1 MAGDGITWDMNA
13 RIIKY
18 HPETVTRLTTQMGH
32 EPLGFHLRHLE
43 SIGLL
48 EPDEVLEAPG
58 NLLVTTGLNRITN
71 LIIGG
76 GGVALTHADAIV
88 GVGTSTTAAV
98 VGDTAL
104 GGDGNASTAYY
115 QQADTS
121 YPSQSGGVIT
131 CNCTFQ
137 SAVANF
143 AWNEW
148 CWADASGTLT
158 AGNTL
163 SGVGTSP
170 ILLNHKVQSLG
181 TKASGSIWTL
191 SATLTLA

>member
-1 MAGDGITWDMNA
+1 MAVDGITWDMNA

-18 HPETVTRLTTQMGH
+18 HPDTVARLTAQMGH

-48 EPDEVLEAPG
+48 APDEVVEAPG
-58 NLLVTTGLNRITN
+58 NILVTTGLTRVTS

-76 GGVALTHADAIV
+76 GGTALAHADAIV
-88 GVGTSTTAAV
+88 GVGTSSTTAV

-115 QQADTS
+115 QNADSS
-121 YPSQSGGVIT
+121 YPSASAGVIT
-131 CNCTFQ
+131 CNCTYQ
-137 SAVANF
+137 SSNANF

-158 AGNTL
+158 AGFTL

-181 TKASGSIWTL
+181 TKVSGSIWTL

>member
-1 MAGDGITWDMNA
+1 MAGDSITWDMQA

-18 HPETVTRLTTQMGH
+18 HPETVERLTRQMGH

-48 EPDEVLEAPG
+48 VPDEVVEAPG
-58 NLLVTTGLNRITN
+58 NLLVTGGLNRVTS

-76 GGVALTHADAIV
+76 GGTALAHADAIV
-88 GVGTSTTAAV
+88 GVGTSTTAATTA
-98 VGDTAL
+98 DTAL

-115 QQADTS
+115 QQADGG
-121 YPSQSGGVIT
+121 YPTQANGVVT
-131 CNCTFQ
+131 CNCTYQ
-137 SAVANF
+137 SGVANF

-148 CWADASGTLT
+148 LWAIASGTLT

-170 ILLNHKVQSLG
+170 LALNHKVQSLG